1 MKRYVVLALIG
12 ALVLGGVA
20 FGGYHLR
27 WWLREEAV
35 NRTAEIQ
42 RDSFERQETLRDQ
55 VVAQAADLAALDVQ
69 LANPSLPDET
79 AAALEGQRIAMA
91 RQLCSL
97 AADLVGDVTPTVADV
112 IAEEC

>member
-1 MKRYVVLALIG
+1 MKALAALLVALILAG
-12 ALVLGGVA
+12 IAV
-20 FGGYHLR
+20 GGYQLG
-27 WWLREEAV
+27 WWLREESV

-55 VVAQAADLAALDVQ
+55 IVAQADDLAVLDVQ
-69 LANPSLPDET
+69 LTNPSLPDET
-79 AAALEGQRIAMA
+79 AAALQGQRIAMA